1 MSAAQ
6 QSTSPWQT
14 AKLPKIAYGK
24 GSYLYDTSGK
34 QYLDGSGGPA
44 VFCLGHGNEEVNDA
58 IKAQLDRIAHG
69 YRYTFT
75 SDPLEQLTELVIKRC
90 GKDSG
95 LTHMIFVTSGSRRP
109 NSTLIFSCPPPSSDA

>member
-44 VFCLGHGNEEVNDA
+44 VFCLGHGNEEVLKYIDDKEREANC
-58 IKAQLDRIAHG
+58 
-69 YRYTFT
+69 F
-75 SDPLEQLTELVIKRC
+75 
-90 GKDSG
+90 
-95 LTHMIFVTSGSRRP
+95 
-109 NSTLIFSCPPPSSDA
+109 